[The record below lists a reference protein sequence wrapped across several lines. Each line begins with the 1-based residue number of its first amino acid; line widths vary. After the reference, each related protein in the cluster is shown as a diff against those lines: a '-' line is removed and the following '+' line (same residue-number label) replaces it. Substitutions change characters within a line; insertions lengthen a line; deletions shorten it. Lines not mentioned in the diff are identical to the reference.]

1 MTFDQKGAD
10 ISLDRISFI
19 NNKSFA
25 SLVLDNKIVSDFSIS
40 ALGYHQLLNYY
51 LRWSNFEL

>member
-1 MTFDQKGAD
+1 MTFGSKKGAD
-10 ISLDRISFI
+10 ISLIEFHF

-40 ALGYHQLLNYY
+40 ALGYHQLLNC
-51 LRWSNFEL
+51 LSAVE